1 MSDCLVSV
9 ILPNYNN
16 GNVIRHAID
25 SVLEQT
31 YASLELSVVD
41 DGSTDNSLS
50 IIDSFVKKDRRVKPI
65 YLNNNYGRSYARN
78 MAINKSIGRYLAFI
92 DADDIWYKSKLEK
105 QSQLLNDSDHEFMGV
120 CTGYS
125 IFSNY
130 QDLEKYD
137 RIISLGVNKLFSEDL
152 RYVNPIALSTA
163 IIDKSKIGDCKFQSG
178 YREDYKYWVCV
189 LKKGMYFSVIKES
202 LVHYHSPKGSSLFIK
217 KTRNAKEQYKIY
229 KNYYKY
235 NTLKSVYYFF
245 VYVLLSIKKYL

>member
-1 MSDCLVSV
+1 MADCLVSV

-16 GNVIRHAID
+16 GNVIRYAID
-25 SVLEQT
+25 SVLAQT
-31 YASLELSVVD
+31 YASLELIIVD
-41 DGSTDNSLS
+41 DGSTDNSIS
-50 IIDSFVKKDRRVKPI
+50 IIDSFVKKDTRVKPI
-65 YLNNNYGRSYARN
+65 YLNNNFGRSYARN
-78 MAINKSIGRYLAFI
+78 LAIDKSIGRYVAFI

-105 QSQLLNDSDHEFMGV
+105 QSQLLNDADHEFVGV

-130 QDLEKYD
+130 KDLEKYD
-137 RIISLGVNKLFSEDL
+137 KIISLRVNKLFSEDL

-189 LKKGMYFSVIKES
+189 LKRGMYFSVIKES
-202 LVHYHSPKGSSLFIK
+202 LVHYHSPRGGSLFTK
-217 KTRNAKEQYKIY
+217 RTRNAKEQYKIY

-235 NTLKSVYYFF
+235 NTLKSVYYFL
-245 VYVLLSIKKYL
+245 VYVLLSFKKYL

>member
-1 MSDCLVSV
+1 MKSPFFSV
-9 ILPNYNN
+9 IIPTFNQAEFLNK
-16 GNVIRHAID
+16 AIK

-31 YASLELSVVD
+31 YASLELIVVD
-41 DGSTDNSLS
+41 DGSTDNSVS

-78 MAINKSIGRYLAFI
+78 QAIDKSIGRYVAFI

-105 QSQLLNDSDHEFMGV
+105 QSQLLNDADHEFVGV

-130 QDLEKYD
+130 KDLEKYD

-217 KTRNAKEQYKIY
+217 KTLNAKEQYKIY

-235 NTLKSVYYFF
+235 NTLKSVYYFL